1 MYIFAEK
8 EVKGFRAV
16 NSMAEGINSF
26 PLFLQGKIEHSPTLK
41 IRVGQILAGTVL
53 EVHADRAVLLLEGV
67 NVVAELETG
76 IIPGE
81 KVVLQVEEVAPG
93 GKILLK
99 KLSWEDGR
107 QDLEQQELEA
117 VLQNF
122 GLRHGKLE
130 KAVVAQLFRNGLP
143 FSEEHLLHLTNF
155 AAANNLSP
163 AEATALVWLW
173 SNNLPLTRET
183 VTAIHNLMENGPD
196 KSSLQAFFAAF
207 SGNLETENINYRQL
221 LKTIENLLVKG
232 NAAPE
237 TIADQLSTLFEKLG
251 LNHEYA
257 LLQQVATR
265 KKQGLKDAATTLAEE
280 EKVENSLKHLLLK
293 HGQSSETK
301 TAAARGEPVLKMLEE
316 ITALQLLNIAGQQES
331 VASTSYFLANWAAFP
346 GEKLLPLFLKI
357 KKHHRHQDD
366 QENILYQIFFL
377 LNTRHLGQV
386 ICRLAL
392 KKECL
397 TCGFTVEYKE
407 GKKLMDAYLGF
418 LKQRLEHLPW
428 KITIYPTRV
437 SSTGGIRR
445 TWQEEFFT
453 SGPGRVR
460 ILDAR
465 V

>member
-1 MYIFAEK
+1 
-8 EVKGFRAV
+8 
-16 NSMAEGINSF
+16 MAEGINNL
-26 PLFLQGKIEHSPTLK
+26 PLFLRGNVECAPVLRIKT
-41 IRVGQILAGTVL
+41 GQILSGLVL
-53 EVHADRAVLLLEGV
+53 EVHADKAVLLLQGV

-76 IIPGE
+76 IVPGE
-81 KVVLQVEEVAPG
+81 RVVLQVEELTPDR
-93 GKILLK
+93 KILLK
-99 KLSWEDGR
+99 KMDSAGSR
-107 QDLEQQELEA
+107 QNIEQQELEA
-117 VLQNF
+117 ILQHF
-122 GLRHGKLE
+122 GLQYGKLE
-130 KAVVAQLFRNGLP
+130 KAIVAQLLRNKLP
-143 FSEEHLLHLTNF
+143 FSRQHLHHLTGF

-163 AEATALVWLW
+163 EEAPALVWLW

-196 KSSLQAFFAAF
+196 KSSLQAFFDAL

-346 GEKLLPLFLKI
+346 DEKLLPLFLKI

-418 LKQRLEHLPW
+418 LKQRLEHMPW
-428 KITIYPTRV
+428 KIVIYPTRV
-437 SSTGGIRR
+437 NSSEDIRR
-445 TWQEEFFT
+445 AWREEFFAG
-453 SGPGRVR
+453 GPGRVR

>member
-1 MYIFAEK
+1 MTALTE
-8 EVKGFRAV
+8 
-16 NSMAEGINSF
+16 SINSF
-26 PLFLQGKIEHSPTLK
+26 PSFLWGNIEHTPDFK
-41 IRVGQILAGTVL
+41 IRPGQILYGTVL
-53 EVHADRAVLLLEGV
+53 EVSTDQAVLLLQGI

-76 IIPGE
+76 ITPGE
-81 KVVLQVEEVAPG
+81 RVALRVEELRPER
-93 GKILLK
+93 KILLK
-99 KLSWEDGR
+99 KLDWGESKQKIDR
-107 QDLEQQELEA
+107 QGLEA
-117 VLQNF
+117 VLRHF
-122 GLRHGKLE
+122 GLQQGKLNQ
-130 KAVVAQLFRNGLP
+130 AIVAQLLRNKLP
-143 FSEEHLLHLTNF
+143 LSDQHLHHLTNF

-163 AEATALVWLW
+163 EEATALVWLW
-173 SNNLPLTRET
+173 SNKLPLTRET

-196 KSSLQAFFAAF
+196 KSSLQAFFDAL

-221 LKTIENLLVKG
+221 LNTIENLLVKG

-237 TIADQLSTLFEKLG
+237 TIADQLSTLGENLG
-251 LNHEYA
+251 LNYEHASLQLEA
-257 LLQQVATR
+257 L
-265 KKQGLKDAATTLAEE
+265 KEKHGLEDAATTLAEE
-280 EKVENSLKHLLLK
+280 EKIENSLKYRLLK
-293 HGQSSETK
+293 LGQSSETK

-316 ITALQLLNIAGQQES
+316 ITGLQLLNIAGQQES

-346 GEKLLPLFLKI
+346 DEKLLPLFLKI

-428 KITIYPTRV
+428 KIVIYPTRV
-437 SSTGGIRR
+437 NSSEGIRSAWR
-445 TWQEEFFT
+445 EEFFAG
-453 SGPGRVR
+453 GPGRVR